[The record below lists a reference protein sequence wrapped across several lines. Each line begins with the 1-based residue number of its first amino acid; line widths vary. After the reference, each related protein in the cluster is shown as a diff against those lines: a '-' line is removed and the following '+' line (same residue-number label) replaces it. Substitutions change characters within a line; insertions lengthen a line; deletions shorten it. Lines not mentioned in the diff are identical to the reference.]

1 MTKFIVPLFLILSLN
16 SFAQNCNC
24 DSVFL
29 QSKRLVEENYA
40 GWFDKITE
48 DNRPDYNNWTEKIF
62 NEIKGV
68 TNDSICAKQLQNWIS
83 YFNDKHLRILFTKPK
98 SNTSQSETKTE
109 VIKILTHNLSVDRA
123 NAYFKKTK
131 SLDPIEGIYSH
142 PSYQLAITKIKPNL
156 FYATILSTSNENWKP
171 NEVKLTIIKKGKV
184 YLGTFYAGDKSDIST
199 HNVKLVGNILDFEI
213 MFFEKQSPNVKNK
226 LDLTEYEISKDKDAP
241 SLQFKEHV
249 AIWKFPTFYSNSEE
263 QTAYLLEKYKGQL
276 ENTPEWIIDLRGN
289 DGGDYRV
296 GWQLINYIYTKP
308 IIKYNAEKRLTKQ
321 NNEMWFNSFMKSY
334 YDQSDDKIKKE
345 IDEKMAKMNENIGKM
360 YNESN
365 LQFETITID
374 KPFIN
379 PKKIALLINENT
391 VSSGELFTMLA
402 RQSDKVMVMGTNSG
416 GMMDYGNILR
426 YKTQCSTI
434 RIQVPMD
441 RMLWIETGFSV
452 DKEGLKPDT
461 YLQGNNWIEKAID
474 RLKK

>member
-1 MTKFIVPLFLILSLN
+1 MFKFILPLCLILSLN

-24 DSVFL
+24 DSVFIK
-29 QSKRLVEENYA
+29 SKQLVEENYA

-48 DNRPDYNNWTEKIF
+48 KNRPDYINWSEKKF
-62 NEIKGV
+62 DEIKGV

-98 SNTSQSETKTE
+98 SNTTQSKTSAL
-109 VIKILTHNLSVDRA
+109 KILTHNLSVDEA
-123 NAYFKKTK
+123 NVYFKKTK
-131 SLDPIEGIYSH
+131 SPDPIEGIYSH

-156 FYATILSTSNENWKP
+156 FYATILSTTNENWKP
-171 NEVKLTIIKKGKV
+171 NEVKLTIIKKGKE
-184 YLGTFYAGDKSDIST
+184 YLGTFYDGDKSDFST
-199 HNVKLVGNILDFEI
+199 HKVKLEDNILDFDI
-213 MFFEKQSPNVKNK
+213 AFFEKQSPNVKNK

-241 SLQFKEHV
+241 SLHFKENV

-263 QTAYLLEKYKGQL
+263 QTAYLLEKYKVQL
-276 ENTPEWIIDLRGN
+276 ENTSEWIIDLRGN

-308 IIKYNAEKRLTKQ
+308 IIKYNAESRLTKQ

-334 YDQSDDKIKKE
+334 YEQSDDKIKKV
-345 IDEKMAKMNENIGKM
+345 IDEEVAKMNQNIGKM
-360 YNESN
+360 YNGSN
-365 LQFETITID
+365 LPFETITIN

-379 PKKIALLINENT
+379 PKKIALLIDENT

-402 RQSDKVMVMGTNSG
+402 RQSDKVVVMGNNSG

-441 RMLWIETGFSV
+441 RMLWIDTGFFV
-452 DKEGLKPDT
+452 DKEGLKPDV
-461 YLQGNNWIEKAID
+461 YLQVNNLIEQAID